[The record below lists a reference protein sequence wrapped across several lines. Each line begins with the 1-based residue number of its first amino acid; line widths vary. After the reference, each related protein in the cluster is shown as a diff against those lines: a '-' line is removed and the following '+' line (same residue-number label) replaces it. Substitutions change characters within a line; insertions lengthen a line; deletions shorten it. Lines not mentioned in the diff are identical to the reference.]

1 MSRGGGARGL
11 PNAPRPLRARVDAKG
26 RITLPK
32 ALRVQLGLT
41 PGTTLLLR
49 ADGETLQAVTP
60 RTLSGRQRT
69 ARLALQRRLREPET
83 D

>member
-1 MSRGGGARGL
+1 MSKGAGPRL
-11 PNAPRPLRARVDAKG
+11 SNAPRALRARVDAKG

-32 ALRVQLGLT
+32 ALRLQLGLT

-49 ADGETLQAVTP
+49 AEAETLQAVTP
-60 RTLSGRQRT
+60 RALTGRMRA

-83 D
+83 G